1 VSRYQAVTL
10 SLCLCVSVSEEALAS
25 VSPYQAVTFPFTPAQ
40 TKLLVEQ
47 YAADILRKVR
57 AAKAALSLAPPPP
70 VGPEHTGILFVM
82 QACILDAMPL
92 CPIQGLRSLAR
103 VGPEGAIE
111 TERSSVGIL
120 TEASVYRR
128 RPRS

>member
-1 VSRYQAVTL
+1 MSRYQAVTL

-82 QACILDAMPL
+82 QACILDAMQALLSRAP
-92 CPIQGLRSLAR
+92 PPR
-103 VGPEGAIE
+103 VGPEA
-111 TERSSVGIL
+111 RSL
-120 TEASVYRR
+120 Y
-128 RPRS
+128 RPRAPYREGGLGRL